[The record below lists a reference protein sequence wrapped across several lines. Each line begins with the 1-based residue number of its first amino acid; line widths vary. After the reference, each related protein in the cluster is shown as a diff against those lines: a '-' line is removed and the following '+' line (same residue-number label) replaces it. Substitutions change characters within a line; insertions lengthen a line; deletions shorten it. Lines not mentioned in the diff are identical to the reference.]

1 VNQKSMRARLQSL
14 KERFFTLRVKLG
26 LLTTIGV
33 LILLTLYYSILSYFI
48 VHRLAELDKTEALNN
63 MNRVMLAGQQ
73 LEDHLDAICF
83 GLAVNDVMYEFAES
97 GDTALVER
105 KLSEDIFRM
114 ADLSV
119 IYICKNDGTALWSR
133 TYDSATQGSVEIS
146 EFPASGL
153 PPDFAL
159 IVPPDDIGK
168 HWDGFLRT
176 SAGPL
181 QVVCRPILTGV
192 GEGPIRGTVIVGR
205 LADQRRIDNIK
216 RQTQVEFELQDP
228 LKDLDR
234 LELPFWIQVSM
245 TRNFA
250 IGYPTD
256 DLLRAHGLITDTRG
270 FPLMM
275 LSVDTPKTVGAAA
288 ASVMQTSVLF
298 TVMAALAI
306 IGILVYF
313 VHHLV
318 EIPLQQIGAHMQRIE
333 ATADPR
339 VPFPYHFSGEF
350 GRLAKSLTH
359 MLNRLGEAQASLR
372 DSELRFRSLT
382 DSAMDGIV
390 SADASARIISWN
402 KGAERMFGYT
412 AAEVVGKP
420 LSVIL
425 PERIKIDPAD
435 VVRRIEEHIAAG
447 PGHTLEFTGRRKD
460 GSEFPLDMS
469 AGAWDAQEGRF
480 YSGILRDTT
489 LRKQTLEALE
499 NARDAAEASNR
510 AKTQFLAS
518 MSHEIR
524 TPMNGVVGMTEILA
538 ATDLAAPQR
547 RCVEGIRQSADA
559 LLDIINDVLDLSK
572 IEADRV
578 ELEKIPFN
586 PVDLLQQIVWSLQP
600 AARKKQLELS
610 CVSGEGLPEYTEGDP
625 ARIRQILVN
634 LVGNAIKF
642 TEEGSCEATLV
653 REIQGDGAMLHFA
666 VKDTGIGIDPSI
678 QDVIFERF
686 SQADASITRKYGGTG
701 LGLTICRRLAE
712 LMGGRVWVQSTP
724 GRGST
729 FHFTLPARPC
739 GPPQVPAGD
748 DSSFDLQVPMRRL
761 KVLVAEDTKMNQ
773 DLFVIF
779 LEGLGHDVHLV
790 ENGQQAIEA
799 LARDQYDV
807 VLMDVEMPVM
817 DGMQATRL
825 IRKPETGTLDPGIPV
840 IAVTAHALI
849 GDRERF
855 LEAGMN
861 DYVSKP
867 IDFRGLRMALLRATA
882 GRDYVL
888 EDDASART
896 GRLLSGR
903 ADALARLGGSE
914 NALLRMDAIFREDAP
929 SKLEDLLQ
937 GIAARDIDAA
947 RRAAHS
953 LKNMSATIGAMK
965 LSQIAADIEAAATG
979 ARWHYLDET
988 HPRLAAALD
997 AALRAVAAG
1006 ATPTTP
1012 PPGAEHHD
1020 TA

>member
-1 VNQKSMRARLQSL
+1 MRVRFPTTL
-14 KERFFTLRVKLG
+14 ENFFTLRVKLS
-26 LLTTIGV
+26 LLTTVGV
-33 LILLTLYYSILSYFI
+33 MILLTLYYSMLSYF
-48 VHRLAELDKTEALNN
+48 VVNRLAALDVAEAMKS
-63 MNRVMLAGQQ
+63 MNRVMLAGQEQ
-73 LEDHLDAICF
+73 EDHLDAACF
-83 GLAVNDVMYEFAES
+83 GLAVNDNMYAFAES
-97 GDTALVER
+97 GDASFVER
-105 KLSEDIFRM
+105 KLSQDIFRM
-114 ADLSV
+114 TDLSLV
-119 IYICKNDGTALWSR
+119 YICRNDGTALWSR
-133 TYDSATQGSVEIS
+133 SFDSESNAPINLD
-146 EFPASGL
+146 EFPAAGV
-153 PPDFAL
+153 PPDFPL
-159 IVPPDDIGK
+159 LVPPDDPGQ
-168 HWDGFLRT
+168 HWDGFFLT

-181 QVVCRPILTGV
+181 QVVCRPILNGL
-192 GEGPIRGTVIVGR
+192 GEGPVRGTVIVGR
-205 LADQRRIDNIK
+205 LADERRVQQI
-216 RQTQVEFELQDP
+216 REQTQVDFKLRDPSTNIGVHELAHWLP
-228 LKDLDR
+228 TSLTGRPTVLYMLDGS
-234 LELPFWIQVSM
+234 LQV
-245 TRNFA
+245 
-250 IGYPTD
+250 IG
-256 DLLRAHGLITDTRG
+256 RVTDTRG
-270 FPLMM
+270 RPILM
-275 LSVDTPKTVGAAA
+275 LQVNSKQPVSAAA
-288 ASVMQTSVLF
+288 ASVMKTSIIF
-298 TVMAALAI
+298 TVVAALAI
-306 IGILVYF
+306 IGILVFF
-313 VHHLV
+313 VRILV
-318 EIPLQQIGAHMQRIE
+318 EIPLKRIGAHMQRIE

-339 VPFPYHFSGEF
+339 VPFPYRFSGEF

-372 DSELRFRSLT
+372 DSESRFRSLT

-390 SADASARIISWN
+390 SADAAGRIISWN
-402 KGAERMFGYT
+402 KGAERLFGYT
-412 AAEVVGKP
+412 AAEVVNKP
-420 LSVIL
+420 LSTIL
-425 PERIKIDPAD
+425 PGSTAIDPA
-435 VVRRIEEHIAAG
+435 VVVERLEQHIADG
-447 PGHTLEFTGRRKD
+447 PGHTLEFVGRRKD
-460 GSEFPLDMS
+460 GTEFPLDMS
-469 AGAWDAQEGRF
+469 AGAWEAQEGRF

-538 ATDLAAPQR
+538 ATDLAEQQR

-586 PVDLLQQIVWSLQP
+586 PVELLQQVTWSLLP
-600 AARKKQLELS
+600 SARKKKLELG
-610 CVSGEGLPEYTEGDP
+610 CVSGEGLPEYVEGDP

-642 TEEGSCEATLV
+642 TEEGSCEASLV
-653 REIQGDGAMLHFA
+653 REATGDEAVLHFS

-678 QDVIFERF
+678 QDAIFERF

-712 LMGGRVWVQSTP
+712 LMGGRVWVQSAP

-739 GPPQVPAGD
+739 GPPQAPTAD
-748 DSSFDLQVPMRRL
+748 DSSFDVQVPMRRL

-773 DLFVIF
+773 DLFMIF
-779 LEGLGHDVHLV
+779 LDGLGHEVKLV

-799 LARDQYDV
+799 LTRDQFDV

-817 DGMQATRL
+817 DGLQATRL
-825 IRKPETGTLDPGIPV
+825 IRRTETGTIDPGIPV

-867 IDFRGLRMALLRATA
+867 IDFRALRMALLRATA
-882 GRDYVL
+882 GREFVL
-888 EDDASART
+888 EDDVSART

-903 ADALARLGGSE
+903 AEALARLGGSE
-914 NALLRMDAIFREDAP
+914 TALKRMDAIFREDAP
-929 SKLEDLLQ
+929 SKL
-937 GIAARDIDAA
+937 IALSHGMETRDVDAA

-953 LKNMSATIGAMK
+953 LKNMSATIGAVK
-965 LSQIAADIEAAATG
+965 LSQIAADLEAAAAG
-979 ARWHYLDET
+979 GRWQYLDDT
-988 HPRLAAALD
+988 YPRLAAALE
-997 AALRAVAAG
+997 AALRAVATGNETA
-1006 ATPTTP
+1006 TTP
-1012 PPGAEHHD
+1012 PGADVHD